1 MPDHKAHE
9 MPEQEVEEGPAD
21 RRGGDDAVGRVLGR
35 GSIYTV
41 ATVIQLGAGILVIP
55 ILTRIV
61 DPGQYGTITAALVVQ
76 AVLGTAAAVG
86 SPAAVSRTYFRRH
99 GPVGARA
106 LIAATALAALALA
119 LVAELTG
126 PLWSQIFAGLD
137 YGAELRLAVLSSVPI
152 AVTLAAHTFLQAAD
166 RVGTFL
172 VVTAVAT
179 AGAQGLGL
187 LIALLGGGPVG
198 YLAGVTIGLYAAM
211 TIAWLAAGVDFA
223 PLRRRAGGR
232 DLLRG
237 ALLVA
242 LPTIPS
248 TLALYLLSAGDRVV
262 VERLEGLSAAGAYY
276 IAYAVGSLGIFLV
289 TAVNSAWGPILFG
302 SDEDRR
308 WPLLAESAVE
318 VARVVALANAALALG
333 APIALE
339 IFAPAD
345 YDLAGLGAVSA
356 LVAAS
361 GLPYLWYA
369 TSYNVIVWRG
379 RTGILGIATP
389 VTAAFNLGLC
399 ALLIP
404 PLGVEGAALATLLA
418 YCLLATLIWAR
429 SRHLAEIPW
438 DLRAL
443 ATSAIPV
450 LIAVPLALILPADGA
465 WLALRGLVAAALGVA
480 ALILLTA
487 SRRQARSV
495 AAGPT

>member
-1 MPDHKAHE
+1 MMDEREA
-9 MPEQEVEEGPAD
+9 EGGSGGGQAD
-21 RRGGDDAVGRVLGR
+21 DDAVGRVLGR

-61 DPGQYGTITAALVVQ
+61 DPEQYGTITAALVVQ
-76 AVLGTAAAVG
+76 AILGTAAAVG

-106 LIAATALAALALA
+106 LIGATALAALALA
-119 LVAELTG
+119 VLAELTG
-126 PLWSQIFAGLD
+126 PLWSQIFDGID
-137 YGAELRLAVLSSVPI
+137 YGAELRLAVVSSVPI

-166 RVGTFL
+166 RAGTF
-172 VVTAVAT
+172 VAVAATAT

-198 YLAGVTIGLYAAM
+198 YLAGVTAGLYAAM
-211 TIAWLAAGVDFA
+211 AIAWLAAGIDFA
-223 PLRRRAGGR
+223 PLRRAAGGR

-248 TLALYLLSAGDRVV
+248 TLALYLLSAGDRVI

-302 SDEDRR
+302 SEEDRR

-339 IFAPAD
+339 LFAPAE
-345 YDLAGLGAVSA
+345 YDLSGLGAVSA
-356 LVAAS
+356 LIAAS

-379 RTGILGIATP
+379 RTGILGLATP
-389 VTAAFNLGLC
+389 VTAAANLGLC

-418 YCLLATLIWAR
+418 YLLLALLTWSR
-429 SRHLAEIPW
+429 SRSLADIPW

-443 ATSAIPV
+443 AVASIPV
-450 LIAVPLALILPADGA
+450 LVAVPLALLLPDDGV
-465 WLALRGLVAAALGVA
+465 WLGVRGVAAAALGLA
-480 ALILLTA
+480 ALALLTA
-487 SRRQARSV
+487 SRRGARRVALPQA
-495 AAGPT
+495 